1 MTTEISPQ
9 SRISILGTPIIA
21 PGTCILCG
29 SAGDGERTFVDFGK
43 QVDWIGAIYFCSECF
58 AEVATVLGFIPV
70 AKFDEL
76 LQELKETKASLGIV
90 EAKHKGVTDALD
102 ILFANYD
109 RGIVSLD
116 QFVRGTVSNTAV
128 DDSVDELHEESNI
141 RESETN
147 ESDSVEGPDDVFDDS
162 DFE

>member
-1 MTTEISPQ
+1 MATEVSPQ
-9 SRISILGTPIIA
+9 SRISVLDTPIIA

-58 AEVATVLGFIPV
+58 AEVATALGFIPV

-76 LQELKETKASLGIV
+76 LQDLKETKASLGIV

-109 RGIVSLD
+109 RGIVSVD
-116 QFVRGTVSNTAV
+116 EFVRSTVSDTAV
-128 DDSVDELHEESNI
+128 ADRIIESDKQSNI
-141 RESETN
+141 GESETN
-147 ESDSVEGPDDVFDDS
+147 ESDSVEGSDDIFDDS